1 MNWSPS
7 LGSLASDALLLVF
20 WLSLP
25 ALLVATAIGVLI
37 GLVQTITQIQD
48 QALPYSVKI
57 IGVGLV
63 LMVAMPWGKNEVS
76 HFIDHA
82 FSYIASGSAR

>member
-1 MNWSPS
+1 MNWNPS
-7 LGSLASDALLLVF
+7 LHSLSSDALLLVF

-25 ALLVATAIGVLI
+25 ALVVATVIGLLT
-37 GLVQTITQIQD
+37 GLVQSITQIQD

-63 LMVAMPWGKNEVS
+63 LMIAMPWGENEVL
-76 HFIDHA
+76 HFLDQT
-82 FSYIASGSAR
+82 FSYIAAGRAQ

>member
-7 LGSLASDALLLVF
+7 LGSLSGDALLLVF

-63 LMVAMPWGKNEVS
+63 LMIAVPWGRNEIS
-76 HFIDHA
+76 HFIDQA
-82 FSYIASGSAR
+82 FSYIATGSGR

>member
-7 LGSLASDALLLVF
+7 LHSLASDALLLVF

-25 ALLVATAIGVLI
+25 ALVVATVIGLLI
-37 GLVQTITQIQD
+37 GLVQSITQIQD

-63 LMVAMPWGKNEVS
+63 LMIAVPWGENEVF
-76 HFIDHA
+76 HFLDQT
-82 FSYIASGSAR
+82 FSYIATGRGQ

>member
-7 LGSLASDALLLVF
+7 LHSLASDALLLVF

-25 ALLVATAIGVLI
+25 TLVVATAVGLLI
-37 GLVQTITQIQD
+37 GLVQSITQIQD

-57 IGVGLV
+57 IAVAFT
-63 LMVAMPWGKNEVS
+63 LMIAVPWGKTEVS
-76 HFIDHA
+76 HFLDQA
-82 FSYIASGSAR
+82 FSYIATGRVK

>member
-1 MNWSPS
+1 MNWNPS
-7 LGSLASDALLLVF
+7 LHSLSSDALLLVF

-25 ALLVATAIGVLI
+25 ALVVATAIGLLT
-37 GLVQTITQIQD
+37 GLVQSITQIQD

-63 LMVAMPWGKNEVS
+63 LMIAMPWGKNEVF
-76 HFIDHA
+76 HFLDQT
-82 FSYIASGSAR
+82 FSYIATGRAQ

>member
-1 MNWSPS
+1 MNWSPTLHS
-7 LGSLASDALLLVF
+7 LSSDALLLVF

-25 ALLVATAIGVLI
+25 ALLVATVIGIVV
-37 GLVQTITQIQD
+37 GLVQSITQIQD

-63 LMVAMPWGKNEVS
+63 LMIAVPWGGNEVS
-76 HFIDHA
+76 RYLDQA
-82 FSYIASGSAR
+82 FAYIATGSGR

>member
-7 LGSLASDALLLVF
+7 LGSLSGDALLLVF

-63 LMVAMPWGKNEVS
+63 LMIAVPWGRNEVA
-76 HFIDHA
+76 HFMDQA
-82 FSYIASGSAR
+82 FSYIATGSGR

>member
-7 LGSLASDALLLVF
+7 LHSLASDALLLVF

-25 ALLVATAIGVLI
+25 ALVVATVIGLLI
-37 GLVQTITQIQD
+37 GLVQSITQIQD

-63 LMVAMPWGKNEVS
+63 LMIAVPWGETEVF
-76 HFIDHA
+76 HFLDQT
-82 FSYIASGSAR
+82 FSYIATGRGQ